1 LFQQDGETAFR
12 AMEARLTVELSSLT
26 QTVLATGG
34 GWAAQPGLI
43 EALPPGSAVVW
54 LRVSPEEA
62 LRRLRDSPGQRPL
75 LAGPDPL
82 GALLALAEQR
92 THRYALADRT
102 IDVDARSAAAVAE
115 EISEWLERSTS

>member
-1 LFQQDGETAFR
+1 
-12 AMEARLTVELSSLT
+12 MEARLTAELSSLT
-26 QTVLATGG
+26 RTVLATGG
-34 GWAAQPGLI
+34 GWAAQPGLM

-54 LRVSPEEA
+54 LRVSPGQA

-92 THRYALADRT
+92 THRYALADCT
-102 IDVDARSAAAVAE
+102 IDVDARPAAAVAE